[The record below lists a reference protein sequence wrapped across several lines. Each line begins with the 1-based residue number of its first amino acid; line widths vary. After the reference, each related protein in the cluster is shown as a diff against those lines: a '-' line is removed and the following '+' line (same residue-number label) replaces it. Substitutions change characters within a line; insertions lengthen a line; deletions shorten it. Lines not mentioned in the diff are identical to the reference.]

1 MPSIYLNFGPLSVS
15 VSYKI
20 LTYEIRVNTHDQH
33 KNKHENEYK
42 SNNSLFSKSLDSYL
56 SREEVIGLVNLK
68 KRINQGS
75 LVIVSTDKS
84 KRLLL
89 SLENSTWNL
98 AYNTPNTFKM

>member
-15 VSYKI
+15 
-20 LTYEIRVNTHDQH
+20 
-33 KNKHENEYK
+33 
-42 SNNSLFSKSLDSYL
+42 
-56 SREEVIGLVNLK
+56 VIGLVNLK